1 MNFLPAIRHI
11 CMTRPKV
18 IQSKMYRENP
28 IIRIANVL
36 TNVSIDDFDSR
47 LKLQKIGFLAQEL
60 GAHTGFAFNWYRRGP
75 YSPSLTRMLY
85 SAEEL
90 GMLRIDN
97 VELTAS
103 EKKIVRHLR
112 ELLGRDINDSR
123 TLELFASVWYFLPN
137 SGPSKRDKERIV
149 EVLVENKP
157 QFERHELL
165 EALERIIAFR
175 EKMRIS

>member
-1 MNFLPAIRHI
+1 
-11 CMTRPKV
+11 
-18 IQSKMYRENP
+18 MYQENP

-36 TNVSIDDFDSR
+36 TNVSIDDFNSR

-60 GAHTGFAFNWYRRGP
+60 GARTGFAFNWYRRGP

-85 SAEEL
+85 SAEDL

-97 VELTAS
+97 VELTTS
-103 EKKIVRHLR
+103 EKRILRHLR
-112 ELLGRDINDSR
+112 ELLGRGVDDPR

-137 SGPSKRDKERIV
+137 SIPSRRDKERLV

-157 QFERHELL
+157 QFERRELL
-165 EALERIIAFR
+165 EALNRIISFR
-175 EKMRIS
+175 EKMRIN